1 MAVFP
6 VVWVFVNGSELLC
19 NLFLY
24 YVNYC
29 CYH

>member
-6 VVWVFVNGSELLC
+6 VVWVFVSSSALLC